1 MTLLN
6 VSAAE
11 GYVAAKNSEL
21 NHLNHLI
28 NEQMTKTKATDEEL
42 KEMEEDGQRYEARL
56 NNQKKGGNL
65 SYLRKG
71 QSS

>member
-1 MTLLN
+1 MKELL
-6 VSAAE
+6 
-11 GYVAAKNSEL
+11 
-21 NHLNHLI
+21 
-28 NEQMTKTKATDEEL
+28 EQMNDLVRQEMLQPTDEEL